1 MGDFAAMNKKE
12 NKTNIQDKGKR
23 SFIPIAKKFLG
34 IGLCGLLALTSV
46 SSITTRI
53 HAEGDFT
60 EMPETEGTEFTT
72 DLTDDTWIEQSPD
85 VSRKET
91 SAKQAARDGSN
102 TSNSQ
107 AVTGEM
113 DLNWVT
119 ITDKPNFLKRYQVK
133 SIQPDNVTVNL
144 FNYSTGA
151 HRGEDPKNDLMP
163 LTTGGFQCASEPW
176 NKGINQ
182 GRLLLFGDMM
192 AGSGYWNIGAGA
204 GKPWG
209 KTNTNFKGIVET
221 SLGEDSY
228 PVVNLDTG
236 ASTLG
241 TYDFQKYQQKQ
252 PTSTGDWI
260 WGVTRAANVSE
271 PNVRD
276 NAPALSAA
284 VLNGA
289 GLTKNEEGKI
299 VPSSTATTQQSNPAS
314 LAYLFDE
321 NDILNSERETPY
333 KKAYQNVKN
342 LFQIDNDGYYYYDAR
357 KNFAHFVE
365 SSTDGQSEQPS
376 DGTFVLYNS
385 PAVVRTDGGYQ
396 CKGTDGAVINPN
408 GNNQKEALGCDN
420 GDFKGTK
427 SRGNFFPFNSPQD
440 VYDQTAINADNQPVL
455 WSGDGKRVDNKVVV
469 GSKENEDNAV
479 RADHHMGMTVEV
491 DFSQPINGLV
501 NRGSSDPEPMRFEF
515 SGDDD
520 VWVFIDDV
528 LVLDIGGIHSELY
541 GTIDFRTGDVE
552 IGQSW
557 RTNGDIDAAHEL
569 FASGASTTNEAARVG
584 EQPDS
589 HVNKTNLRHLFTDAG
604 KQGTVGW
611 NGNTFS
617 SNSTHKLKM
626 FYLERG
632 NYDSSLKLRFNLQ
645 TPKPHEIIKVD
656 QNGDPLANAVFALY
670 PAEKTT
676 EQDPHALRCL
686 NATGAT
692 SANPVYVAQTVN
704 VGTQNQPLA
713 TLTTGKDGTATFME
727 PVSQP
732 PANQSGGP
740 STEEE
745 QRPFNFADRYKT
757 DDNDETTVLS
767 GQYYILRETKT
778 PDGYRSLPQDI
789 VLEYNPET
797 TMLKV
802 ANRWS
807 TGAHASFT
815 STVVG
820 VKNPALED
828 VPADAAAS
836 DKIASVDDQ
845 KNGLIVAVPALTKTP
860 GDDSKDDW
868 AGVYGTNLDGFHT
881 IERGTSSEK
890 ENLLK
895 AALYQAYLTLN
906 QELDSALQQQWY
918 LEWNDTNDRLEGV
931 LRNLPGSAERYAL
944 LNNKDADLKM
954 NYYLIQPDVFPPT
967 EEEDGK
973 KVQTYSTPSEKYH
986 WLGTLVQQKLT
997 ESGADSNPNDEQIT
1011 DAVNAVMNDFK
1022 TKNNDSTLSKTSLLN
1037 TGDFSR
1043 TFRSLIY
1050 IPNEQREL
1058 RIQKIDQ
1065 NGDPVANAEFA
1076 LYDNAQATGTPVATG
1091 VTDENG
1097 QLVFMPRPLTDENG
1111 AVSKGYA
1118 QVTWNRASDNPQYY
1132 LRETRT
1138 PAGHVINNTIVP
1150 VVVGTYGIYADAGSE
1165 NDGVRVMAGVGKLTQ
1180 TMVKYASDGEINVT
1194 LQDITSICQKQPSGK
1209 FTQTGWQDDL
1219 LKIPGSEGSSSASQV
1234 PRSMNLHYGINQV
1247 VDYGLHNEDGGQ
1259 TIRPFFVTDTGFIRS
1274 YVIQN
1279 LNDLATRYPEEYAK
1293 NATTRDDLGE
1303 TDLTPLF
1310 SLLNTV
1316 VITDRETNPE
1326 PTGELEISK
1335 TVVAQGNTTLAEDD
1349 YNKLFTFI
1357 VQLQDA
1363 DGNPLT
1369 GEYQYYGTDKSG
1381 TIKNGGTVMLHHDE
1395 RITILGL
1402 PAGTQYTVTEKQ
1414 ETGWFSIPADRVIS
1428 GEITANQKSSAHFLN
1443 TKGNQWTTAALS
1455 VTKYVLGNI
1464 NPNETFPVTVTLT
1477 PPEGIQAIS
1486 GTYGEMTFE
1495 NNRATFELSHNK
1507 TLTAWNLPPNTQY
1520 TVEETNAKGH
1530 TVRYEGETGTLTTG
1544 TLSQVFIYNT
1554 APDRP
1559 DNPDDP
1565 DLPSYGRLRITKM
1578 VPGSNDTNT
1587 EFGMQVT
1594 LSGTG
1599 SRINGT
1605 YGDLQFVNGVA
1616 TFTLTNGES
1625 KTATNLPAGV
1635 RYSVTETDAKGYRV
1649 YYRNQEGT
1657 ITRNQTAEVIILN
1670 YSSTT
1675 NDTGRNLIVQK
1686 RWVLD
1691 NGGTRTNSVTVQLLR
1706 NGQVYSEA
1714 TLNGRN
1720 NWAYTWENLDEDAT
1734 WTVRENNV
1742 PSGFTSSVSH
1752 VSNFWIVTNDDNDP
1766 SSVGPGTSGSQNNTT
1781 NNSNNTNNRSNP
1793 PTATKTDFLKWGV
1806 TMAGAGAAL
1815 LWVLKKKKN
1824 LKK

>member
-12 NKTNIQDKGKR
+12 NKTNIQNKGKR

-34 IGLCGLLALTSV
+34 IGLCGLLALTSAC
-46 SSITTRI
+46 SITTRV

-91 SAKQAARDGSN
+91 SAKKVARDGSN
-102 TSNSQ
+102 SSNSQ
-107 AVTGEM
+107 EELVGTPLDWNRFDSESESE
-113 DLNWVT
+113 
-119 ITDKPNFLKRYQVK
+119 FLKKYQVK

-163 LTTGGFQCASEPW
+163 LTTEGFQCAIDPW
-176 NKGINQ
+176 AKGINQ

-221 SLGEDSY
+221 SLGEDGY
-228 PVVNLDTG
+228 PVIDLATG

-241 TYDFQKYQQKQ
+241 TYNFEKYQQKR
-252 PTSTGDWI
+252 PDTESDWI
-260 WGVTRAANVSE
+260 WGVTHSADVSTT
-271 PNVRD
+271 NVRD
-276 NAPALSAA
+276 DAPALSTE
-284 VLNGA
+284 VLKGA
-289 GLTKNEEGKI
+289 GLTKNEDGKI
-299 VPSSTATTQQSNPAS
+299 VPSSTQASQKSNLAS
-314 LAYLFDE
+314 LAYLFDQSSIPS
-321 NDILNSERETPY
+321 NNGTVPY
-333 KKAYQNVKN
+333 KATYQNVKN
-342 LFQIDNDGYYYYDAR
+342 LFQIDEDGYYYYDAR

-365 SSTDGQSEQPS
+365 SSTDGQREQTS
-376 DGTFVLYNS
+376 NGSFVLYNS
-385 PAVVRTDGGYQ
+385 PAVVRTDAGYTCTGGNLA
-396 CKGTDGAVINPN
+396 CDTGEFNGA
-408 GNNQKEALGCDN
+408 
-420 GDFKGTK
+420 K
-427 SRGNFFPFNSPQD
+427 SRGNFFPFNAPRD
-440 VYDQTAINADNQPVL
+440 VYDQTATNSDGQPVL
-455 WSGDGKRVDNKVVV
+455 WSSDTKTNA
-469 GSKENEDNAV
+469 NNAV
-479 RADHHMGMTVEV
+479 LADHHMGMTVEV

-501 NRGSSDPEPMRFEF
+501 NRGSSDAEPMKFEF

-541 GTIDFRTGDVE
+541 GIIDFSTGDVE

-569 FASGASTTNEAARVG
+569 FASGTSTANEAARVG
-584 EQPDS
+584 EQPNS
-589 HVNKTNLRHLFTDAG
+589 HVNKTNLRQLFVNAG
-604 KQGTVGW
+604 KADSVRWKEKT
-611 NGNTFS
+611 NTFA

-656 QNGDPLANAVFALY
+656 QNGDPLADAQFALY

-745 QRPFNFADRYKT
+745 QRPFNFADRYET
-757 DDNDETTVLS
+757 DVDGKVI
-767 GQYYILRETKT
+767 GQYYILREIKT
-778 PDGYRSLPQDI
+778 PAGYRSLPQDV

-820 VKNPALED
+820 VKNPELEGEVAD
-828 VPADAAAS
+828 DGLTVPT
-836 DKIASVDDQ
+836 ASVDDQ
-845 KNGLIVAVPALTKTP
+845 KNGLVVAVPALTKTP
-860 GDDSKDDW
+860 ETETDDW

-881 IERGTSSEK
+881 IKREDGTSEK

-906 QELDSALQQQWY
+906 QDPNSALQQQWY

-944 LNNKDADLKM
+944 LSDEKADLKM
-954 NYYLIQPDVFPPT
+954 NYYLIQPDVFPST
-967 EEEDGK
+967 TGEDDK
-973 KVQTYSTPSEKYH
+973 KVQTYPAPSGKYH
-986 WLGTLVQQKLT
+986 WLGTLVQDKLT
-997 ESGADSNPNDEQIT
+997 EQGAGSNPTDAQIT
-1011 DAVNAVMNDFK
+1011 AAVDEVMARFTGDDAN
-1022 TKNNDSTLSKTSLLN
+1022 LSKTSLLD

-1065 NGDPVANAEFA
+1065 NGDPVENAQFS
-1076 LYDNAQATGTPVATG
+1076 LYTNAQATGTPVARG
-1091 VTDENG
+1091 VTDGNG

-1111 AVSKGYA
+1111 AVLQGYA

-1194 LQDITSICQKQPSGK
+1194 LQDITSICQKQPSGQ
-1209 FTQTGWQDDL
+1209 FTQTGWQKDL
-1219 LKIPGSEGSSSASQV
+1219 LKIPGSEGSSSENQV

-1247 VDYGLHNEDGGQ
+1247 VDYGLHDEDGGK

-1279 LNDLATRYPEEYAK
+1279 QNLKNLETQYGDEYAGD
-1293 NATTRDDLGE
+1293 AARRDDLGE

-1310 SLLNTV
+1310 SLLNIV
-1316 VITDRETNPE
+1316 VITDRETNPD

-1335 TVVAQGNTTLAEDD
+1335 TVVPQGDAALTAED
-1349 YNKLFTFI
+1349 YNKLFTFT
-1357 VQLQDA
+1357 VQLRDA
-1363 DGNPLT
+1363 DGNSLP

-1381 TIKNGGTVMLHHDE
+1381 TTKNNGTVMLHHDE

-1402 PAGTQYTVTEKQ
+1402 PAGTQYRVTENLT
-1414 ETGWFSIPADRVIS
+1414 ESEEADWSSIPADRVIS

-1443 TKGNQWTTAALS
+1443 TKTDTWTTAALS

-1544 TLSQVFIYNT
+1544 TLSQAFIYNT

-1559 DNPDDP
+1559 DNPDDS
-1565 DLPSYGRLRITKM
+1565 DLPSYGRLQITKM

-1594 LSGTG
+1594 LSGAG

-1625 KTATNLPAGV
+1625 KTATTLPAGV

-1649 YYRNQEGT
+1649 SYLNQEGT

-1720 NWAYTWENLDEDAT
+1720 NWVYTWENLDEDAT
-1734 WTVRENNV
+1734 WTVRESNV

-1815 LWVLKKKKN
+1815 LWVLEKKKK

>member
-12 NKTNIQDKGKR
+12 NKKNIQDKGKR
-23 SFIPIAKKFLG
+23 SFIPIAKKLLG
-34 IGLCGLLALTSV
+34 IGLCGLLALTSA
-46 SSITTRI
+46 SSITTLI
-53 HAEGDFT
+53 HAKEDFS
-60 EMPETEGTEFTT
+60 EVSDTEGTEFTT

-85 VSRKET
+85 VSRKEI
-91 SAKQAARDGSN
+91 SAKKVARDGSN
-102 TSNSQ
+102 LSSFQTVHGEQDITSWDTVGPLTQ
-107 AVTGEM
+107 
-113 DLNWVT
+113 
-119 ITDKPNFLKRYQVK
+119 YQVK

-144 FNYSTGA
+144 FNYKVNLKDEG
-151 HRGEDPKNDLMP
+151 NDLFP
-163 LTTGGFQCASEPW
+163 GPSTDSATW
-176 NKGINQ
+176 NMGINQ
-182 GRLLLFGDMM
+182 GSLLLFGNVMEN
-192 AGSGYWNIGAGA
+192 AGYWNIGSGA
-204 GKPWG
+204 IRPWG
-209 KTNTNFKGIVET
+209 KKNTNMKGIVQ
-221 SLGEDSY
+221 
-228 PVVNLDTG
+228 
-236 ASTLG
+236 STLNNAG
-241 TYDFQKYQQKQ
+241 YPQVDMENARKPLQNRTLIQSDNWG
-252 PTSTGDWI
+252 TGDLMDV
-260 WGVTRAANVSE
+260 WGFNTADDGAVFKAGEGWTAKGLSTYLL
-271 PNVRD
+271 D
-276 NAPALSAA
+276 NHNHDPDR
-284 VLNGA
+284 
-289 GLTKNEEGKI
+289 E
-299 VPSSTATTQQSNPAS
+299 S
-314 LAYLFDE
+314 LQYLFDPTISVSNQE
-321 NDILNSERETPY
+321 ETETY
-333 KKAYQNVKN
+333 KQSYRNVTN

-357 KNFAHFVE
+357 KNFAHFVD
-365 SSTDGQSEQPS
+365 SSTHGQNEKPS

-396 CKGTDGAVINPN
+396 CIENGAVIQPN
-408 GNNQKEALGCDN
+408 GNNQKAALGCDN
-420 GDFKGTK
+420 GVFEGEK
-427 SRGNFFPFNSPQD
+427 SRGNFFPFNSPED
-440 VYDQTAINADNQPVL
+440 VYDQTARNAGNQPVL
-455 WSGDGKRVDNKVVV
+455 WSDDGDRVGNKIVV

-501 NRGSSDPEPMRFEF
+501 NRGSSDAEPMKFEF

-541 GTIDFRTGDVE
+541 GTIDFSTGDVE

-589 HVNKTNLRHLFTDAG
+589 HVNKTNLLDLFKAAG
-604 KQGTVGW
+604 KQGSVGW

-656 QNGDPLANAVFALY
+656 QNGDPLANAEFELY
-670 PAEKTT
+670 PAHATT
-676 EQDPHALRCL
+676 LEQDPHALGCL
-686 NATGAT
+686 NATEAT
-692 SANPVYVAQTVN
+692 LENPIYVAQTVN

-732 PANQSGGP
+732 PANQSGGF

-745 QRPFNFADRYKT
+745 QRPFNFADRYET
-757 DDNDETTVLS
+757 DVDGKVI
-767 GQYYILRETKT
+767 GQYYILRETGT
-778 PDGYRSLPQDI
+778 PAGYRSLPQDI

-820 VKNPALED
+820 IKNPAI
-828 VPADAAAS
+828 VGGATSADPAAAT
-836 DKIASVDDQ
+836 ATVDDQ
-845 KNGLIVAVPALTKTP
+845 KNGLVVAVPALTKTP
-860 GDDSKDDW
+860 ETESDDW

-881 IERGTSSEK
+881 IKREDGTSEK

-906 QELDSALQQQWY
+906 QDPDSALQQQRY

-944 LNNKDADLKM
+944 LNDENADLKM
-954 NYYLIQPDVFPPT
+954 NYYLIQPEVFPSTPG
-967 EEEDGK
+967 EDDK
-973 KVQTYSTPSEKYH
+973 KVQTYPTPSGKYH
-986 WLGTLVQQKLT
+986 WLGTLVQDKLT
-997 ESGADSNPNDEQIT
+997 EQEAGSNPTDEQIT
-1011 DAVNAVMNDFK
+1011 DAVNEVMNDFK
-1022 TKNNDSTLSKTSLLN
+1022 TKNNDPALSKTSLLN

-1065 NGDPVANAEFA
+1065 NGDPVENAEFA
-1076 LYDNAQATGTPVATG
+1076 LYDNAQATGTPVARG

-1111 AVSKGYA
+1111 AVSQGYA
-1118 QVTWNRASDNPQYY
+1118 QVTWKPASDNPQYY

-1194 LQDITSICQKQPSGK
+1194 LQDITSICQKQPSGQ
-1209 FTQTGWQDDL
+1209 FTQTGWQNDL
-1219 LKIPGSEGSSSASQV
+1219 LKIPGSEGSSSENQV

-1247 VDYGLHNEDGGQ
+1247 VDYGLHDEDGGK

-1293 NATTRDDLGE
+1293 NATRRDKLGK

-1335 TVVAQGNTTLAEDD
+1335 TVVAQGNITLAEDD
-1349 YNKLFTFI
+1349 YNKLFTFT

-1381 TIKNGGTVMLHHDE
+1381 TIKNNGTVMLHHDE

-1402 PAGTQYTVTEKQ
+1402 PAGTQYRVTES
-1414 ETGWFSIPADRVIS
+1414 EEADWSSIPANREIS
-1428 GEITANQKSSAHFLN
+1428 GEIIANQKSSAHFLN
-1443 TKGNQWTTAALS
+1443 TKGNQWTTVALS

-1464 NPNETFPVTVTLT
+1464 NPNEAFLVTVTLT
-1477 PPEGIQAIS
+1477 PPEGTPAIS
-1486 GTYGEMTFE
+1486 GTYGEMKFN

-1507 TLTAWNLPPNTQY
+1507 TLTAWSLPPNTQY

-1544 TLSQVFIYNT
+1544 TLSQAFIYNT

-1559 DNPDDP
+1559 NNPDDP
-1565 DLPSYGRLRITKM
+1565 DLPSYGRLQITKM

-1742 PSGFTSSVSH
+1742 PPGFTSSVSH

-1815 LWVLKKKKN
+1815 LWVLEKKKN

>member
-12 NKTNIQDKGKR
+12 NKKNIQDKGKR

-91 SAKQAARDGSN
+91 SVKKVARDGSN
-102 TSNSQ
+102 SSNSQ
-107 AVTGEM
+107 EELVGTPLDWNKFDSESESE
-113 DLNWVT
+113 
-119 ITDKPNFLKRYQVK
+119 FLKKYQVK

-151 HRGEDPKNDLMP
+151 HREEEPKNDLMP
-163 LTTGGFQCASEPW
+163 LTTVNGFQCASEPW

-182 GRLLLFGDMM
+182 GHLLLFGDSM

-209 KTNTNFKGIVET
+209 KTNTNFKGIVQT
-221 SLGEDSY
+221 SLGEDGY
-228 PVVNLDTG
+228 PVIDLATG

-241 TYDFQKYQQKQ
+241 TYNFEKYQQKR
-252 PTSTGDWI
+252 PDTENDWI

-299 VPSSTATTQQSNPAS
+299 VPSSTQASQKSNPAS
-314 LAYLFDE
+314 LAYLFDQSSIPS
-321 NDILNSERETPY
+321 NNGTVPY
-333 KKAYQNVKN
+333 KATYQNVKN
-342 LFQIDNDGYYYYDAR
+342 LFQIDEDGYYYYDAR

-365 SSTDGQSEQPS
+365 SSTNGQREQTS
-376 DGTFVLYNS
+376 DGSFVLYNS
-385 PAVVRTDGGYQ
+385 PAVVRTDGGYE
-396 CKGTDGAVINPN
+396 CTGGGLACDDGSFNDYN
-408 GNNQKEALGCDN
+408 R
-420 GDFKGTK
+420 

-440 VYDQTAINADNQPVL
+440 VYDQTAKNSANQDVL
-455 WSGDGKRVDNKVVV
+455 WSSEKYKTNV
-469 GSKENEDNAV
+469 GNAV
-479 RADHHMGMTVEV
+479 LADHHMGMTVEV

-501 NRGSSDPEPMRFEF
+501 NRGSSDAEPMRFEF

-541 GTIDFRTGDVE
+541 GTIDFSTGDVE

-569 FASGASTTNEAARVG
+569 FASGTSTANEAARVC
-584 EQPDS
+584 EQPNS
-589 HVNKTNLRHLFTDAG
+589 HVNKTNLRQLFVDAG
-604 KQGTVGW
+604 KEDSVGW
-611 NGNTFS
+611 KEKTNTFA

-656 QNGDPLANAVFALY
+656 QNGDPLANAEFALY
-670 PAEKTT
+670 PAHKTT
-676 EQDPHALRCL
+676 EEDPHALRCL
-686 NATGAT
+686 NATEAT
-692 SANPVYVAQTVN
+692 LENPVYVAQTLDDAT
-704 VGTQNQPLA
+704 GHDPLA

-820 VKNPALED
+820 KMNPELEGEGAD
-828 VPADAAAS
+828 GDSTVPT
-836 DKIASVDDQ
+836 ASVDDQ
-845 KNGLIVAVPALTKTP
+845 KNGLVVAVPALTKKT
-860 GDDSKDDW
+860 GEKNNDW
-868 AGVYGTNLDGFHT
+868 VGVYGTNLDGFHT
-881 IERGTSSEK
+881 IKREDGTSEK

-954 NYYLIQPDVFPPT
+954 NYYLIQPEVFPT
-967 EEEDGK
+967 TGEGDSA
-973 KVQTYSTPSEKYH
+973 VQIHQTASAKYH
-986 WLGTLVQQKLT
+986 WLGTLVQDKLT
-997 ESGADSNPNDEQIT
+997 EQGAGSNPTDAQIT
-1011 DAVNAVMNDFK
+1011 AAVDEVMSRFTGDDAN
-1022 TKNNDSTLSKTSLLN
+1022 LSKTSLLN

-1065 NGDPVANAEFA
+1065 NGDPVENAQFS
-1076 LYDNAQATGTPVATG
+1076 LYTNAQATGTPVATG

-1194 LQDITSICQKQPSGK
+1194 LQDITSICQKQLSGQ

-1247 VDYGLHNEDGGQ
+1247 VDYGLHDEDGGK

-1293 NATTRDDLGE
+1293 NATRRDDLGE

-1316 VITDRETNPE
+1316 VITDRETNPD

-1335 TVVAQGNTTLAEDD
+1335 TVVAQGDTALTAED

-1357 VQLQDA
+1357 VQLRDA

-1381 TIKNGGTVMLHHDE
+1381 TIKDGGTVMLHHDE

-1402 PAGTQYTVTEKQ
+1402 PAGTQYRVTES
-1414 ETGWFSIPADRVIS
+1414 EEADWSSIPANREMP

-1477 PPEGIQAIS
+1477 PPEGTPAIS
-1486 GTYGEMTFE
+1486 GTYGEMKFN

-1507 TLTAWNLPPNTQY
+1507 TLTAWSLPPNTQY

-1544 TLSQVFIYNT
+1544 TLSQAFIYNT

-1815 LWVLKKKKN
+1815 LWVLEKKKN

>member
-1 MGDFAAMNKKE
+1 MA
-12 NKTNIQDKGKR
+12 T
-23 SFIPIAKKFLG
+23 P
-34 IGLCGLLALTSV
+34 
-46 SSITTRI
+46 
-53 HAEGDFT
+53 
-60 EMPETEGTEFTT
+60 T
-72 DLTDDTWIEQSPD
+72 D
-85 VSRKET
+85 KET
-91 SAKQAARDGSN
+91 
-102 TSNSQ
+102 
-107 AVTGEM
+107 
-113 DLNWVT
+113 
-119 ITDKPNFLKRYQVK
+119 
-133 SIQPDNVTVNL
+133 
-144 FNYSTGA
+144 
-151 HRGEDPKNDLMP
+151 
-163 LTTGGFQCASEPW
+163 W
-176 NKGINQ
+176 NKGINKDS
-182 GRLLLFGDMM
+182 LLLFGNSMTD
-192 AGSGYWNIGAGA
+192 AGYWNIGSG
-204 GKPWG
+204 GGRPWG
-209 KTNTNFKGIVET
+209 KTNTNMKGIVNTTLNNNGYPQINTNNATQMLPNQSGNINPDQWPDGPFKDVWGFDQADSINSGYNENKNYYAQGLSGYLQNNHT
-221 SLGEDSY
+221 AERESL
-228 PVVNLDTG
+228 
-236 ASTLG
+236 
-241 TYDFQKYQQKQ
+241 Q
-252 PTSTGDWI
+252 
-260 WGVTRAANVSE
+260 
-271 PNVRD
+271 
-276 NAPALSAA
+276 
-284 VLNGA
+284 
-289 GLTKNEEGKI
+289 
-299 VPSSTATTQQSNPAS
+299 
-314 LAYLFDE
+314 YLFDPSISVSNQE
-321 NDILNSERETPY
+321 NTETY
-333 KKAYQNVKN
+333 KQSYRNVKN
-342 LFQIDNDGYYYYDAR
+342 LFQIDEDGYYYYDIR
-357 KNFAHFVE
+357 KNFAQFVP
-365 SSTDGQSEQPS
+365 SSSSSQSEQPS

-396 CKGTDGAVINPN
+396 CKKDGSVIQPN

-420 GDFKGTK
+420 GDFEGEK

-440 VYDQTAINADNQPVL
+440 VYDQIATNAAGQKVL
-455 WSGDGKRVDNKVVV
+455 WSSDAKTNVR
-469 GSKENEDNAV
+469 NAV
-479 RADHHMGMTVEV
+479 LADHHMGMTVEV

-501 NRGSSDPEPMRFEF
+501 NRGSSAAEPMKFEF

-541 GTIDFRTGDVE
+541 GTIDFSTGDVE

-557 RTNGDIDAAHEL
+557 RTNGDIDAAHKL
-569 FASGASTTNEAARVG
+569 FSSGASTENEAARVG

-589 HVNKTNLRHLFTDAG
+589 HVNKTNLRQLFTAAG
-604 KQGTVGW
+604 KQDSVGW

-676 EQDPHALRCL
+676 LTENPNALRCL

-692 SANPVYVAQTVN
+692 SANPVYVAQTVD
-704 VGTQNQPLA
+704 GDTQNQPLA

-727 PVSQP
+727 PV
-732 PANQSGGP
+732 NQSGGS

-745 QRPFNFADRYKT
+745 PRPFNFADRYKT
-757 DDNDETTVLS
+757 DDNDKTNVLS
-767 GQYYILRETKT
+767 GQYYILCETGT
-778 PDGYRSLPQDI
+778 PAGYRSLPQDI

-820 VKNPALED
+820 VKNPAIVGGATAAD
-828 VPADAAAS
+828 PAT
-836 DKIASVDDQ
+836 VDDQ
-845 KNGLIVAVPALTKTP
+845 KNGLVVAVPALTKTP

-881 IERGTSSEK
+881 IERENGTSEK

-906 QELDSALQQQWY
+906 QDPNSALQQQWY

-944 LNNKDADLKM
+944 LNNEGADLKM
-954 NYYLIQPDVFPPT
+954 NYYLIMPNVFPKTGEDETATQEYPT
-967 EEEDGK
+967 A
-973 KVQTYSTPSEKYH
+973 SEKYK
-986 WLGTLVQQKLT
+986 WLGTLVQTKLT
-997 ESGADSNPNDEQIT
+997 EQGAGSNPTDAQIT
-1011 DAVNAVMNDFK
+1011 GAVNAVVNDFK
-1022 TKNNDSTLSKTSLLN
+1022 TNNSDSDLSKTSLLD

-1065 NGDPVANAEFA
+1065 NGAPVENAQFA
-1076 LYDNAQATGTPVATG
+1076 LYTNAQATGAPVSTG

-1097 QLVFMPRPLTDENG
+1097 QLVFMPRPLREADGTT
-1111 AVSKGYA
+1111 VSQGYA
-1118 QVTWNRASDNPQYY
+1118 QVTWNPASDNPQYY

-1138 PAGHVINNTIVP
+1138 PAGYVINNTIVP

-1194 LQDITSICQKQPSGK
+1194 LQDITSICQKKPSGE
-1209 FTQTGWQDDL
+1209 FAQPEWQNDL
-1219 LKIPGSEGSSSASQV
+1219 LKVPGSEDSSSASRI

-1247 VDYGLHNEDGGQ
+1247 VDYGLHDEDGGK

-1279 LNDLATRYPEEYAK
+1279 QNLDGLETQYGEEYAK
-1293 NATTRDDLGE
+1293 NATRRDDLGE

-1316 VITDRETNPE
+1316 VITDRETNPD

-1335 TVVAQGNTTLAEDD
+1335 TVVAQGDAALAEDD
-1349 YNKLFTFI
+1349 YNKLFTFTM
-1357 VQLQDA
+1357 QLQDA
-1363 DGNPLT
+1363 NGNPLT

-1381 TIKNGGTVMLHHDE
+1381 TITNGGTVMLHHDE

-1402 PAGTQYTVTEKQ
+1402 PAGTQYTVTETQ
-1414 ETGWFSIPADRVIS
+1414 VTDWSSIPANRVMS

-1443 TKGNQWTTAALS
+1443 TKADTWTTAALS
-1455 VTKYVLGNI
+1455 VKKYVLGNI
-1464 NPNETFPVTVTLT
+1464 DPNETFSVTVTLT
-1477 PPEGIQAIS
+1477 PPEGIPAIS
-1486 GTYGEMTFE
+1486 GTYGEMTFD
-1495 NNRATFELSHNK
+1495 NNRAAFELSHNK

-1530 TVRYEGETGTLTTG
+1530 TVRYEGQTGTLITG
-1544 TLSQVFIYNT
+1544 TLSQAFIYNT

-1605 YGDLQFVNGVA
+1605 YGDLRFVNGVA

-1625 KTATNLPAGV
+1625 KTATNLPAGI

-1649 YYRNQEGT
+1649 SYLNQEGT

-1752 VSNFWIVTNDDNDP
+1752 VLNFWIVTNDDNDP
-1766 SSVGPGTSGSQNNTT
+1766 SSVGPGTNGSRNDTTNNSKNTNNTT
-1781 NNSNNTNNRSNP
+1781 NRSSP
-1793 PTATKTDFLKWGV
+1793 PTAAKTDFLKWGV
-1806 TMAGAGAAL
+1806 TMAAAGTAL
-1815 LWVLKKKKN
+1815 LWVLEKKKN